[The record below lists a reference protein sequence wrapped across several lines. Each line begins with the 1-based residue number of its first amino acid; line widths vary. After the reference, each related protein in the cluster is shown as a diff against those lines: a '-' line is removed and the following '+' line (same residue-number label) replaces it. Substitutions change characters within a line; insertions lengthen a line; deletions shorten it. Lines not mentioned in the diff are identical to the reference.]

1 MSAPRSLD
9 DGPWLWLSHAA
20 HIRAKRAA
28 GAQGLAVMVA
38 LAAMEPK
45 SRAEFYASA
54 RNIADG
60 CGLSQR
66 TVERVLPVLV
76 TAKLIAVQSGRGA
89 GAEGQDVA
97 NKYRLLAVN
106 LSIAEGGTGR
116 APQRHTDT
124 ETEATDTET
133 EAPPSHRRTR
143 TSPSPDSLA
152 VNRAVSARSRETAP
166 SACAPAPMQAPGAA
180 GKGGWL

>member
-38 LAAMEPK
+38 LAAMESK
-45 SRAEFYASA
+45 SRGDFYASA
-54 RNIADG
+54 QNIADG
-60 CGLSQR
+60 SGLSVR
-66 TVERVLPVLV
+66 TVWRVLPCLE
-76 TAKLIAVQSGRGA
+76 TAKLIARSSGRRAGKDGA
-89 GAEGQDVA
+89 NEA
-97 NKYRLLAVN
+97 NLFRMLPVN
-106 LSIAEGGTGR
+106 LSIAEGAGCHTG
-116 APQRHTDT
+116 
-124 ETEATDTET
+124 
-133 EAPPSHRRTR
+133 
-143 TSPSPDSLA
+143 TSPTAQQAQALVPSQLTSLA
-152 VNRAVSARSRETAP
+152 RNRAVSARSRETAP